1 MYTAKEVVLTVEK
14 WDVLIVLLYLGFLSL
29 QLRTPLEKVFNKC
42 LPCCKLRVV
51 FKSSVRIRNFFNF
64 KDRPE

>member
-14 WDVLIVLLYLGFLSL
+14 RDVLIVLPYLGFLSL
-29 QLRTPLEKVFNKC
+29 QVRTRLEKVFKKC

-51 FKSSVRIRNFFNF
+51 FKSTTLHIIY
-64 KDRPE
+64 